1 MTEIRKAVPWDQLEP
16 LCDFLK
22 QKYNKLANLMQM
34 KEDSDLTVQ
43 QVEIAMTRIIVLV
56 FEQAS
61 KILHDNEV
69 LKKEEQKQPSFG
81 KIDVIMKTAMN
92 LQKLMMSQSLSKEWD
107 TKVLVGSL
115 KKEIEASLGESF
127 SLTLSQEI
135 DSALEVLTANLED
148 NSS

>member
-1 MTEIRKAVPWDQLEP
+1 MTEIRKAVSWEQLEP

-22 QKYNKLANLMQM
+22 QKYNKLVNLMQM

-43 QVEIAMTRIIVLV
+43 QVEFAMTRIIVLV

-148 NSS
+148 NFS

>member
-1 MTEIRKAVPWDQLEP
+1 
-16 LCDFLK
+16 
-22 QKYNKLANLMQM
+22 MQM